1 MPKPLTAPLG
11 ALGMTKAVRCD
22 YAHTYSDVRT
32 GVSRDYQCTRPLHNG
47 GQRCIF
53 HSDAVDTDHDEI
65 RRAFLAELQSELG
78 SGKKDPLLFIG
89 CKLPF
94 IALDNIRTD
103 RTMCFAD
110 ARFLGDVELIDVS
123 CGAADFTDAVFAG
136 QLRMAATAA
145 DMLSLRKVRFE
156 ARRSK
161 LPIVSGAGTAVD
173 VNRCKF
179 GSFDMALAS
188 ATSAHLEDCEIGG
201 ANFRGSSIDDLL
213 IQECEISGAA
223 DLASHDLGHAQFKA
237 VAFGGAVE
245 LEGTVFR
252 QAGRFVRVQFRR
264 QELVRFGR
272 ALSNVSLINTDVTR
286 IRFSADAV
294 WNDDGDPYAV
304 LDEREMGKGRQAP
317 SPSEVLAVY
326 RNLRECHEYWLMYR
340 EAGWFYIKEMD
351 LQRRYKTGA
360 GGGGAKRG
368 RAGRYVSL
376 TNGYNVLCR
385 YGESLRRASAWVA
398 GVFTASAA
406 YYFLAPDPEMSCIQN
421 GCSSQIAAALER
433 TLAAFFHVG
442 KGGVEDYMVRIA
454 SLPTL
459 GSMFI
464 VLKRRLERKLRH

>member
-1 MPKPLTAPLG
+1 
-11 ALGMTKAVRCD
+11 MTQAVRCD
-22 YAHTYSDVRT
+22 YAHTYIDART

-53 HSDAVDTDHDEI
+53 HSDAVGIDHGEI
-65 RRAFLAELQSELG
+65 RRAFLAELESELG
-78 SGKKDPLLFIG
+78 SDKNGPLLFIG

-94 IALDNIRTD
+94 IAMDDIRTD

-110 ARFLGDVELIDVS
+110 ARFLGNVELTDVS

-136 QLRMAATAA
+136 RLRMAATAA
-145 DMLSLRKVRFE
+145 DMLSLRKARFE
-156 ARRSK
+156 ARHSK
-161 LPIVSGAGTAVD
+161 LPIVSDAGTAVD
-173 VNRCKF
+173 ASRCKF

-188 ATSAHLEDCEIGG
+188 VASVHLEDCEIGG
-201 ANFRGSSIDDLL
+201 ANFRGSGIEDLL
-213 IQECEISGAA
+213 IQGCEISGTV
-223 DLASHDLGHAQFKA
+223 DLVSHDLGHVQFRA
-237 VAFGGAVE
+237 VAFGGAVD
-245 LEGTVFR
+245 LVGTVFR

-264 QELVRFGR
+264 QELVRFGI
-272 ALSNVSLINTDVTR
+272 ALSNVSLLNTDVTR

-294 WNDDGDPYAV
+294 WNNDGDPYAI
-304 LDEREMGKGRQAP
+304 LDEREMAKGRQGP
-317 SPSEVLAVY
+317 LPSEVLAVY

-340 EAGWFYIKEMD
+340 EAGRFYVKEMD
-351 LQRRYKTGA
+351 LQRCYRTGA
-360 GGGGAKRG
+360 GDGRAKRG

-385 YGESLRRASAWVA
+385 YGESLGRASAWVA
-398 GVFTASAA
+398 GVFAASTA
-406 YYFLAPDPEMSCIQN
+406 YYFSVTDPGTPGMPDGYPSRLAAS
-421 GCSSQIAAALER
+421 LER

-442 KGGVEDYMVRIA
+442 KGGMDDYLVRIA